1 MSNSRAVNDKIKS
14 RQNPLRAFYN
24 WSLEQCEK
32 PYSFWFVNT
41 FAFLESIIIPI
52 PTDPLLIAKATAE
65 PKKALN
71 LAFWVS
77 VFSVAGGVAGYFIG
91 DHLWASISPFI
102 FKYVLPVE
110 IFIIIQQRFT
120 ESVFLF
126 VVLGGF
132 TPLPFKAFALSAGS
146 MGLPFIPFLLGCI
159 VGRGLRFMALGCLV
173 YFYGPQIKGF
183 IDKWLEVIFI
193 ILGLLVA
200 LLIAL
205 KYLI

>member
-1 MSNSRAVNDKIKS
+1 MSNSTALNAKKNS
-14 RQNPLRAFYN
+14 RQNPLRAFYQ
-24 WSLEQCEK
+24 WSLDQCEK
-32 PYSFWFVNT
+32 PYSFWFVNI

-65 PKKALN
+65 PKKALS

-77 VFSVAGGVAGYFIG
+77 AFSVGGGVAGYFIG
-91 DHLWASISPFI
+91 DHLWTYISPFM
-102 FKYVLPVE
+102 FKYILSPELFV
-110 IFIIIQQRFT
+110 IIQDRFT

-146 MGLPFIPFLLGCI
+146 MGLPFVPFLLGCI
-159 VGRGLRFMALGCLV
+159 VGRGLRFMALGALV
-173 YFYGPQIKGF
+173 YFFGPQIKGF

-193 ILGLLVA
+193 ILGVLVA

>member
-1 MSNSRAVNDKIKS
+1 MSNSKAVNDKITL

-24 WSLEQCEK
+24 WSLDQCEK
-32 PYSFWFVNT
+32 PYSFWFLT
-41 FAFLESIIIPI
+41 LFAFLESIIIPV
-52 PTDPLLIAKATAE
+52 PTDPLLVAKATAE
-65 PKKALN
+65 PKKALS

-77 VFSVAGGVAGYFIG
+77 LFSVAGGVAGYFIG
-91 DHLWASISPFI
+91 DQLWASISPFV
-102 FKYVLPVE
+102 FNYVLSQE
-110 IFIIIQQRFT
+110 IFLLIQKRFE

-159 VGRGLRFMALGCLV
+159 VGRGLRFMALGALV
-173 YFYGPQIKGF
+173 FFFGPQIKSF

-193 ILGLLVA
+193 FLGLLVA

>member
-1 MSNSRAVNDKIKS
+1 MSNSTALKREKAP
-14 RQNPLRAFYN
+14 RQNPLRTFYQ

-32 PYSFWFVNT
+32 PYSFWFVNV

-71 LAFWVS
+71 LSLWVS
-77 VFSVAGGVAGYFIG
+77 LFSVSGGVAGYFIG
-91 DHLWASISPFI
+91 DQLWSYISSFM
-102 FKYVLPVE
+102 FQYVISQE
-110 IFIIIQQRFT
+110 IFLIIQQRFE

-146 MGLPFIPFLLGCI
+146 MGLPFVPFLLGCVI
-159 VGRGLRFMALGCLV
+159 GRGLRFMALGALG
-173 YFYGPQIKGF
+173 FFFGPQIKGF

-193 ILGLLVA
+193 ILGAVVA
-200 LLIAL
+200 LLILL